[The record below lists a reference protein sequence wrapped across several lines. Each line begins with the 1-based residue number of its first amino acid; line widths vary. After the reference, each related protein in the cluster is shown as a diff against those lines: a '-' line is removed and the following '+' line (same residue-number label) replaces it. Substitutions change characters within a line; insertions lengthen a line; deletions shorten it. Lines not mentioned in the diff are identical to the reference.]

1 PPAGGWTLSAAG
13 APFAL
18 PPVFDK
24 PLPGLMARKP
34 RPLAEPVLNMPQW
47 VRAVGL
53 GVLMAIAT
61 LWVRDVFED
70 WETAL
75 VATTM
80 AVTVF
85 SLMNVALGMS
95 ARSQT
100 RTIFSRD
107 IISDRRQLTLYGGTL
122 VAIVLAT
129 ELDVLN
135 RVLDTT
141 PLTGGQWRVC
151 LLLAAA
157 LVL

>member
-1 PPAGGWTLSAAG
+1 
-13 APFAL
+13 
-18 PPVFDK
+18 
-24 PLPGLMARKP
+24 
-34 RPLAEPVLNMPQW
+34 

-61 LWVRDVFED
+61 LWVREAFED
-70 WETAL
+70 WSSAL

-107 IISDRRQLTLYGGTL
+107 IVSDRRQLTLYGGTIL
-122 VAIVLAT
+122 AIVLAT
-129 ELDVLN
+129 QLDVLN
-135 RVLDTT
+135 RILDTT
-141 PLTGGQWRVC
+141 PLTGGQWLVC
-151 LLLAAA
+151 LGLAGALILVEEIVK
-157 LVL
+157 LVLRRQQATAA